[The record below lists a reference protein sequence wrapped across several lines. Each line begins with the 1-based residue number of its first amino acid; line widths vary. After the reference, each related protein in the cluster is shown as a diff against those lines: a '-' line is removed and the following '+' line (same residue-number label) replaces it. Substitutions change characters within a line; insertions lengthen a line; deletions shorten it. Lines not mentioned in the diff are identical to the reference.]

1 MTSMPLSK
9 VIGEA
14 FILGDDVN
22 TDIHCSNKY
31 QPGKDMQFLSTV
43 AFNEVSP
50 GLATRIADS
59 HGGILVAGENFGINS
74 SREQAVQIMLL
85 MNIRGI
91 IAKSFGRQFFRNA
104 INNGIPILE
113 CDTSTI
119 KSGEHLEINF
129 RTGCIS
135 PLNGIPIQTLP
146 LPSEITN
153 IIELGGLLAFLT
165 AHPKWNFNHETK

>member
-1 MTSMPLSK
+1 M
-9 VIGEA
+9 
-14 FILGDDVN
+14 
-22 TDIHCSNKY
+22 
-31 QPGKDMQFLSTV
+31 
-43 AFNEVSP
+43 
-50 GLATRIADS
+50 
-59 HGGILVAGENFGINS
+59 VAGENFGINS

-165 AHPKWNFNHETK
+165 AHPNWNFNHETK